1 MCPVYTDRK
10 TKRLYIQF
18 QYKGVTYK
26 ERFPAGKSKAEAAN
40 DETVWRNALLS
51 GQSKSQGM
59 AFEQFLLDI
68 YGPHVES
75 HYVDGD
81 YKRAI
86 VMTKAALDVLRGKQ
100 MKAIIPADIDK
111 ILSTRKLVLKKNGEP
126 RKPATLVRE
135 MAFVSKMFS
144 LAVDN
149 RKCDFNPCEA
159 VEKPKFD
166 NVQHTILA
174 DDDEDRFFAAFES
187 DWAKDVCKVIL
198 NTGLR
203 QKDVLGLTKFNIN
216 WTTGDIVVLQGKV
229 TRQVI
234 IPMNETVQA
243 IIKARWR
250 NGSNLIFPSPKTG
263 KQGKSIRK
271 ATQSA
276 ARRAGIQIKIGSQIA
291 RRTFGTRLHELGY
304 DDSTVAQ
311 LLGHADM
318 RSIHRY
324 KRGTKIKKQA
334 VFELE
339 SAKNLPTAKSKEG

>member
-1 MCPVYTDRK
+1 MPVYTDKK
-10 TKRLYIQF
+10 TGRLYIQF
-18 QYKGVTYK
+18 QFKGVTYK
-26 ERFPAGKSKAEAAN
+26 ERFPDGKLKKEAEHDEAIWLN
-40 DETVWRNALLS
+40 DLLKGRRSERNGLV
-51 GQSKSQGM
+51 
-59 AFEQFLLDI
+59 FEQFLFDI
-68 YGPHVES
+68 YGPYAES
-75 HYVDGD
+75 HYKGD
-81 YKRAI
+81 SFKRS
-86 VMTKAALDVLRGKQ
+86 VKMTIAALDVLRGRQ
-100 MKAIIPADIDK
+100 MKSIIPADIEK
-111 ILSTRKLVLKKNGEP
+111 ILTARQLVKKQNGEP
-126 RKPATLVRE
+126 RLPSTIVRE
-135 MAFVSKMFS
+135 MAYISKMFS
-144 LAVDN
+144 LAVKN
-149 RKCDFNPCEA
+149 RKCEFNPCEA

-166 NVQHTILA
+166 NVQHKILE
-174 DDDEDRFFAAFES
+174 DSDEERFFAEFQS

-216 WTTGDIVVLQGKV
+216 WNTGEIVVLQGKV
-229 TRQVI
+229 TRQVS

-243 IIKARWR
+243 IIKSRWR

-271 ATQSA
+271 AANSA
-276 ARRAGIQIKIGSQIA
+276 ARRAGIDRIGSQIA

-311 LLGHADM
+311 LLGHADQ

-339 SAKNLPTAKSKEG
+339 SAKRLPTAKSNEG